1 MLIQLVARWGI
12 GGGCEINMID
22 VIDVA
27 VNAERHVVAL

>member
-1 MLIQLVARWGI
+1 MTRCQWGI

-27 VNAERHVVAL
+27 VNAERQVVAL